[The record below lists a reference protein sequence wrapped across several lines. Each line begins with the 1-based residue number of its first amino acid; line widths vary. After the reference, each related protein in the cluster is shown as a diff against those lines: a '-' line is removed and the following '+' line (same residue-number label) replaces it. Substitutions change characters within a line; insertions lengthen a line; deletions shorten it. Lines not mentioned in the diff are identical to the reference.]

1 MIFAKTYFAKTLL
14 LSATMLGSLCFP
26 PLANSAQAGFD
37 FSTSSLAGLAAAQ
50 KSSVVRPESD
60 PNAPALQVFEDR
72 YVPDTI
78 KKKYDLSDDWYDE
91 GKMSG
96 QPTSSPAMSIPMPLT
111 REEVLTPAPT
121 NPDPAEDEMV
131 KDNKTVVVPAPV
143 VLVESWRARK
153 GETVREVLKRW
164 SVRQKTDLLWA
175 STTSPLLEKD
185 FSYVGKFQDAVN
197 KMIAEAGGKDLHSQ
211 YRSDGLNPVMMSPA
225 STVTSS
231 TAVPVEK
238 VEKVEK
244 EEPAAGLETLLP
256 LPLEREMQVDQAS
269 HTKALSHIPTPRG
282 EPETR
287 WFGISGSPLSE
298 VLGVWAE
305 DADVQLIWQ
314 CERSFALQET
324 VSQVGL
330 FEDAVFRA
338 LSQYDGDAVRPVGE
352 MYKNPQTGQK
362 VLVVRTDSAS

>member
-1 MIFAKTYFAKTLL
+1 MLFAKTYFAKTLL
-14 LSATMLGSLCFP
+14 LSATLLGSLCLP
-26 PLANSAQAGFD
+26 PLVTSAQAGFD
-37 FSTSSLAGLAAAQ
+37 FSASSLGAQ
-50 KSSVVRPESD
+50 KPTVIRPESD
-60 PNAPALQVFEDR
+60 PNAPALQTFEDR

-78 KKKYDLSDDWYDE
+78 KKKYGLSDDWYDE
-91 GKMSG
+91 GKISV
-96 QPTSSPAMSIPMPLT
+96 QPNASVLSTPMPLT

-121 NPDPAEDEMV
+121 NPDPVTEDEMV
-131 KDNKTVVVPAPV
+131 KDNKTVIVPAPV
-143 VLVESWRARK
+143 VLVDTWRARK

-175 STTSPLLEKD
+175 STSSPLLEKD
-185 FSYVGKFQDAVN
+185 FSYVGKFQEAVN
-197 KMIAEAGGKDLHSQ
+197 KMIAEAGGKDLHTQ

-225 STVTSS
+225 STITSS
-231 TAVPVEK
+231 TAVPAVPVEK
-238 VEKVEK
+238 VEKS
-244 EEPAAGLETLLP
+244 EPAAGLETLLP

-269 HTKALSHIPTPRG
+269 HTKSFSHIPTPKG

-298 VLGVWAE
+298 VLSVWAE

-314 CERSFALQET
+314 CERSFALQDT

-352 MYKNPQTGQK
+352 IYKNPQTGQK
-362 VLVVRTDSAS
+362 VLVVRTDNAS

>member
-1 MIFAKTYFAKTLL
+1 MFFAKTYFAKALL
-14 LSATMLGSLCFP
+14 LSAAMLGCVCLP

-37 FSTSSLAGLAAAQ
+37 FGG
-50 KSSVVRPESD
+50 KRSSVVRPESD

-78 KKKYDLSDDWYDE
+78 KKKYGLSDDWYDE

-96 QPTSSPAMSIPMPLT
+96 QPTNSPAISTPMPLT
-111 REEVLTPAPT
+111 REEILTPAPT

-131 KDNKTVVVPAPV
+131 RDNKTVVVPAPP

-175 STTSPLLEKD
+175 STTSPMLEKD
-185 FSYVGKFQDAVN
+185 FSYVGKFQEAVN
-197 KMIAEAGGKDLHSQ
+197 KMIAEVGGKDIHSQ

-238 VEKVEK
+238 VEKIAK

-256 LPLEREMQVDQAS
+256 LPLEREMQVDQVS
-269 HTKALSHIPTPRG
+269 DTQSFSHIPTPKG

-298 VLGVWAE
+298 VLSVWAE

-338 LSQYDGDAVRPVGE
+338 LSQYDRDSVRPVGE
-352 MYKNPQTGQK
+352 IYKNPQTGQK